1 MRKLA
6 FFVEGLTE
14 QIFIKNLFVEIAGI
28 KNITI
33 EETSYTGKKGDT
45 SLLKVLANSK
55 TNNTKYYI
63 LIVDCQADNKV
74 QSAIIDN
81 HPSLVK
87 ENYSKVLGLKDIY
100 PKTYSDLPLLEKGAK
115 YGVPTKIPTDVLLA
129 VAEVEAW
136 FLAEHFHFQKID
148 SRLTLKTIKANF
160 GHDLN
165 TVDVEKILH
174 PALELD
180 NIYKHVGK
188 RYKKQKNNLSRTIAA
203 LDFNNLYFNLPNR
216 VVYLKKLIT
225 HIDSFLV

>member
-1 MRKLA
+1 MKKLA

-14 QIFIKNLFVEIAGI
+14 QIFIRNLFIEVAGV

-33 EETSYTGKKGDT
+33 EETSYTGKKGDK

-74 QSAIIDN
+74 QSAVIDN

-87 ENYSKVLGLKDIY
+87 ENYSKILGLKDIF
-100 PKTYSDLPLLEKGAK
+100 PKTYSDLPLLERGAK
-115 YGVPTKIPTDVLLA
+115 YRVPTKIPTDVLLA
-129 VAEVEAW
+129 VAETEAW
-136 FLAEHFHFQKID
+136 FLAEHSHFQKID
-148 SRLTLKTIKANF
+148 ARLTLKTIKDNF
-160 GHDLN
+160 GHDL
-165 TVDVEKILH
+165 TIDDVEKILH

-188 RYKKQKNNLSRTIAA
+188 RYKKHRNNLSRTMKA
-203 LDFNNLYFNLPNR
+203 LDFNNLYLNLPNR
-216 VVYLKKLIT
+216 VGYLKKLIS